1 MSARWWSQPFAEEGS
16 ATAEGIINQ
25 LGRPTLDELTVLVR
39 EAAQNSWDARTGTDT
54 VDFSVR
60 VTRLGDFASAWIRRL
75 MPAPEGGAVA
85 DLAEYLQPESV
96 IVTVSDRNTRGLGG
110 PVRAG
115 SKAPEGTRSD
125 FVQFL
130 RNVGEARDNEFGGG
144 TYGFGKGIFYR
155 LSGASTI
162 LVDSYIADGSDSE
175 RRLMGAALGAS
186 FYNNEERRF
195 TGRHWWGD
203 VRDGIPDPVLGENA
217 ASLSDELGLPGFA
230 DGRTG
235 TDIVIVGA
243 QLDSRDSGINSL
255 NAAGEFI
262 ASSIL
267 WNLWPKLVR
276 SEAETA
282 PMRFS
287 VEVNGRPIQVPDPS
301 NVPHLRPF
309 AEALRIVRAD
319 GGTPHT
325 RKSAPRHVGRLAT
338 ELGAAEAPSSPVV
351 DLARPFVGAPH
362 HVARMRLAELVVDY
376 LPGPEHPDPFF
387 SYGGVFRSTVE
398 SDEHFAAAEPPT
410 HDDWVEAGLRGTSRG
425 VVQNARHFVR
435 RALEEKFGVAV
446 RAQAR
451 GAAGLGVVAARL
463 ARLTPGISAGG
474 ATRDFSRP
482 VSARGRRSEGT
493 PSRSARILEGPA
505 LHVFGDRPFV
515 VTRVSIPGGASGS
528 VWHAETSVVLDG
540 GGRES
545 ATFAGARIPTVLEW
559 RPVDGGPSVAGSAIM
574 IGPGA
579 DSEWWVYATYVEDAV
594 VRVTIRRSNG
604 AA

>member
-1 MSARWWSQPFAEEGS
+1 MNAEWWSQPFAEEGS

-25 LGRPTLDELTVLVR
+25 LGRPALDELTVLVR
-39 EAAQNSWDARTGTDT
+39 EAAQNSWDARTGADT
-54 VDFSVR
+54 VDFSVH
-60 VTRLGDFASAWIRRL
+60 VSRLGEFASAWKSRL
-75 MPAPEGGAVA
+75 MPAPEGGDVA
-85 DLAEYLQPESV
+85 QLGQYLEPESV

-115 SKAPEGTRSD
+115 SKAPEGSRSD

-130 RNVGEARDNEFGGG
+130 RNVGEARDTEFGGG

-162 LVDSYIADGSDSE
+162 LVDSYIADGSESE

-186 FYNNEERRF
+186 FYNDGERRF
-195 TGRHWWGD
+195 TGRHWWGE
-203 VRDGIPDPVLGENA
+203 VRDGIPDPLLGENA
-217 ASLSDELGLPGFA
+217 ASLADELGLPGFT

-243 QLDSRDSGINSL
+243 QLDSFASEIDPL
-255 NAAGEFI
+255 NAAGEFL
-262 ASSIL
+262 ASSII

-276 SEAETA
+276 FDEEKA

-287 VEVNGRPIQVPDPS
+287 VEVNGNTVEVPDPFS
-301 NVPHLRPF
+301 VAHLRPF
-309 AEALRIVRAD
+309 AESLRIVRAD
-319 GGTPHT
+319 GGTSHT
-325 RKSAPRHVGRLAT
+325 RKSAPRDVGRFAT
-338 ELGAAEAPSSPVV
+338 ELGPAETEASPVV
-351 DLARPFVGAPH
+351 DRARPFVGPPH

-376 LPGPEHPDPFF
+376 LPGPEHPDPIF

-435 RALEEKFGVAV
+435 RSLEEKFGVAV
-446 RAQAR
+446 KAQAR

-474 ATRDFSRP
+474 ATRNLGGP
-482 VSARGRRSEGT
+482 VSSGGRRREGA
-493 PSRSARILEGPA
+493 PSRTARILDGPA

-515 VTRVSIPGGASGS
+515 VTRVLIPGGTTKS

-545 ATFAGARIPTVLEW
+545 ATFAGARRPAVLEW
-559 RPVDGGPSVAGSAIM
+559 RPVAGGPSVGGNAII

-579 DSEWWVYATYVEDAV
+579 DSEWWVYATFVEDAV
-594 VRVTIRRSNG
+594 VRVTIRRSSD
-604 AA
+604 AE

>member
-1 MSARWWSQPFAEEGS
+1 M
-16 ATAEGIINQ
+16 
-25 LGRPTLDELTVLVR
+25 LVR
-39 EAAQNSWDARTGTDT
+39 EAAQNSWDARAGSDT
-54 VDFSVR
+54 VDFTVE
-60 VTRLGDFASAWIRRL
+60 VARLGELASAWARRL
-75 MPAPEGGAVA
+75 TPAPDGGAVA
-85 DLAEYLQPESV
+85 QLPDYLKPESV

-115 SKAPEGTRSD
+115 SKAPDGTRSD

-162 LVDSYIADGSDSE
+162 LVDSYVADGTESE

-186 FYNNEERRF
+186 FYNDDERRF
-195 TGRHWWGD
+195 TGRHWWGN
-203 VRDGIPDPVLGENA
+203 VRDGIPDPLLGEDA
-217 ASLSDELGLPGFA
+217 ASLASELGLPGFA

-243 QLDSRDSGINSL
+243 QLDSPDSEIDSL
-255 NAAGEFI
+255 TAAGEFL

-267 WNLWPKLVR
+267 WNLWPKIVR
-276 SEAETA
+276 SDAEKA

-287 VEVNGRPIQVPDPS
+287 VKVNGRPIEVPDPFG
-301 NVPHLRPF
+301 VPHLRPF
-309 AEALRIVRAD
+309 AESLQIVRTD

-325 RKSAPRHVGRLAT
+325 RKSAPRDVGRFAT
-338 ELGAAEAPSSPVV
+338 EIGAAEAHSSPVV
-351 DLARPFVGAPH
+351 DRARPFVGAPH

-376 LPGPEHPDPFF
+376 FPGPEHPDPFF

-425 VVQNARHFVR
+425 VVQNARHFIK
-435 RALEEKFGVAV
+435 RALEEKFGVAA
-446 RAQAR
+446 RAQGR

-463 ARLTPGISAGG
+463 ARLAPGISAGG
-474 ATRDFSRP
+474 ATRTLSHP
-482 VSARGRRSEGT
+482 VGGRGRRREGAK
-493 PSRSARILEGPA
+493 SRTARILEGPA
-505 LHVFGDRPFV
+505 LYVFGDHPFV
-515 VTRVSIPGGASGS
+515 VTRILIPGGTSES
-528 VWHAETSVVLDG
+528 VWLAETSVVLDG

-545 ATFAGARIPTVLEW
+545 AAFAGAQTPTVLEW
-559 RPVDGGPSVAGSAIM
+559 RPVTGGSPVAGNAIM

-594 VRVTIRRSNG
+594 VRVTVRRSND
-604 AA
+604 AE

>member
-1 MSARWWSQPFAEEGS
+1 MTARWWSQPFAEEGS

-25 LGRPTLDELTVLVR
+25 LGRPALDELTVLVR
-39 EAAQNSWDARTGTDT
+39 EAAQNSWDARTGTPK

-60 VTRLGDFASAWIRRL
+60 VARLGDFASAWTKHL

-85 DLAEYLQPESV
+85 QLAQYLQPDSV

-110 PVRAG
+110 PMRAG
-115 SKAPEGTRSD
+115 SKAPDGTRSD

-130 RNVGEARDNEFGGG
+130 RNVGEARDSELGGG

-162 LVDSYIADGSDSE
+162 VVDSYLADGSDSE

-186 FYNNEERRF
+186 FYNDEARRF

-203 VRDGIPDPVLGENA
+203 VRDGIPDPVLGDKA
-217 ASLSDELGLPGFA
+217 ASIAQELGLPGFA

-235 TDIVIVGA
+235 TDVVIVGA
-243 QLDSRDSGINSL
+243 QLDAPGSELDSL
-255 NAAGEFI
+255 TAVGEFL

-276 SEAETA
+276 FKGEET
-282 PMRFS
+282 PMSFS
-287 VEVNGRPIQVPDPS
+287 VEVDGHPIEVPDPLS
-301 NVPHLRPF
+301 VPHLRPF
-309 AEALRIVRAD
+309 AEALQVVRA
-319 GGTPHT
+319 GEGVSHT
-325 RKSAPRHVGRLAT
+325 RKSPPRDVGRLAV
-338 ELGAAEAPSSPVV
+338 EVGVADAPSSPIV
-351 DLARPFVGAPH
+351 DRARPFEGAPH

-376 LPGPEHPDPFF
+376 LPGPAHPDPIF
-387 SYGGVFRSTVE
+387 SYGGVFRSTVD

-410 HDDWVEAGLRGTSRG
+410 HDDWVEAGLRGTNRG
-425 VVQNARHFVR
+425 VVQNARHFIR
-435 RALEEKFGVAV
+435 RVLDDKFDATV
-446 RAQAR
+446 RAEAR
-451 GAAGLGVVAARL
+451 GAAGLGVVASRL

-474 ATRDFSRP
+474 ATRKSSRTAP
-482 VSARGRRSEGT
+482 SGGRRREGA
-493 PSRSARILEGPA
+493 PFRSARILDGPA
-505 LHVFGDRPFV
+505 LHVFGDRTFV
-515 VTRVSIPGGASGS
+515 VTRVSIPDHTSQS
-528 VWHAETSVVLDG
+528 VWYAEASVVLDG

-545 ATFAGARIPTVLEW
+545 ATFAGARTPAILEW
-559 RPVDGGPSVAGSAIM
+559 RPVNGGPSVAGSAIM

-594 VRVTIRRSNG
+594 VRVNIRRSND

>member
-1 MSARWWSQPFAEEGS
+1 MSAQWWSQPFAEEGS

-25 LGRPTLDELTVLVR
+25 LGRPALDELTVLVR
-39 EAAQNSWDARTGTDT
+39 EAAQNSWDARTGTST
-54 VDFSVR
+54 VDFTIR
-60 VTRLGDFASAWIRRL
+60 IARLGDLASAWTRRL
-75 MPAPEGGAVA
+75 TPAPMEGAVA
-85 DLAEYLQPESV
+85 ALKNYLRPESV
-96 IVTVSDRNTRGLGG
+96 IVIVSDRNTRGLGG

-115 SKAPEGTRSD
+115 SKAPDGTRSD

-130 RNVGEARDNEFGGG
+130 RNVGETRDNDFGGG

-162 LVDSYIADGSDSE
+162 LVDSYTGDGSDSE

-186 FYNNEERRF
+186 FYNDEQRRY
-195 TGRHWWGD
+195 TGRHWWGN
-203 VRDGIPDPVLGENA
+203 VRGGIPDPVLGEEA

-230 DGRTG
+230 DGRSG

-243 QLDSRDSGINSL
+243 ELDSADLEIDSL
-255 NAAGEFI
+255 TAAGEFL

-276 SEAETA
+276 SEVEPA
-282 PMRFS
+282 PMRFT
-287 VEVNGRPIQVPDPS
+287 VEVDGLPIDVPDPFS
-301 NVPHLRPF
+301 VPHLRPF
-309 AEALRIVRAD
+309 AEALRIVRSN
-319 GGTPHT
+319 GGIFHT
-325 RKSAPRHVGRLAT
+325 RKSAPWRVGRLAT

-351 DLARPFVGAPH
+351 DRARPFVGAPH

-376 LPGPEHPDPFF
+376 LPGPEHPDPVF
-387 SYGGVFRSTVE
+387 SYGGVFQSTIE
-398 SDEHFAAAEPPT
+398 SDEYFAAAEPPT

-425 VVQNARHFVR
+425 VVQNARHFIR
-435 RALEEKFGVAV
+435 RALEEKFGIAV
-446 RAQAR
+446 KAQAR

-463 ARLTPGISAGG
+463 ARLTPGISADG
-474 ATRDFSRP
+474 ATRNSGRP
-482 VSARGRRSEGT
+482 VPAVGRRREGA
-493 PSRSARILEGPA
+493 PSRSARILDGPA
-505 LHVFGDRPFV
+505 LHIFGDRPFV
-515 VTRVSIPGGASGS
+515 VTRVSIPGGTSEC
-528 VWHAETSVVLDG
+528 VWRAEASVVLDG

-545 ATFAGARIPTVLEW
+545 AAFAGARTPSVVEW
-559 RPVDGGPSVAGSAIM
+559 RPIDGGPSVGGSAIT

-594 VRVTIRRSNG
+594 VRVTIRRSND